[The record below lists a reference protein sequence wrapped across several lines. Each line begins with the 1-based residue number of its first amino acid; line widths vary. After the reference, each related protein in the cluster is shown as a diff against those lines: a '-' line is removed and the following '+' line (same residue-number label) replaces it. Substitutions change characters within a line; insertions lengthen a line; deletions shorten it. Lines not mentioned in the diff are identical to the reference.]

1 MATKHQR
8 QQAVRAF
15 LGKVWSPGR
24 PSSARREDR
33 VRFWEAIAE
42 GFSSED
48 AAGLVGLSTPVGSR
62 WFRQAGGM
70 PPLSLGPIS
79 GRYLSFEEREE
90 IAILH
95 AQGAGVRTI
104 ARQLGRSPSTVS
116 RELRRNASTRSN
128 ELAYRAST
136 AQWHAERRA
145 SRPKVSKLA
154 ANRQLRDYVADRLAG
169 QIARPDGEAVA
180 GPEVRFVGRRHG
192 RRADRRWAKSWSP
205 EQISNRLRVDFPH
218 DESML

>member
-8 QQAVRAF
+8 QLAVRAF
-15 LGKVWSPGR
+15 RGKVWSPGR

-48 AAGLVGLSTPVGSR
+48 AADLVGLSTPVGTR

-70 PPLSLGPIS
+70 PPLSLAPTS
-79 GRYLSFEEREE
+79 GRYLCFEEREE

-104 ARQLGRSPSTVS
+104 ARELGRSPSTVS

-154 ANRQLRDYVADRLAG
+154 ANMQLRDYVADRLAG
-169 QIARPDGEAVA
+169 QIAQPDGELVP
-180 GPEVRFVGRRHG
+180 GDRMLLDESHVEVRSVISGGTGDGRAGVPR
-192 RRADRRWAKSWSP
+192 
-205 EQISNRLRVDFPH
+205 
-218 DESML
+218 